1 VDRTTSPWRA
11 LEDPGFTPPEA
22 DPAAGR
28 LPARQRLLVAGVLGI
43 VAAVALAALALL
55 SGLNGSSTVSLT
67 TAGGDSPSLGPGD
80 ASGSVVAGGDGGG
93 PTGQS
98 PDGSDGFG
106 TSGVAADGSSPP
118 AELVVEVA
126 GAVAR
131 PGLYHLVAGA
141 RVADAIAAAGG
152 YGPRI
157 DVARATAELNL
168 AARVS
173 DGDRIIVP
181 SRDDPLAQTGPGAAP
196 GDGPSASSP
205 PARSGPLNLNTATS
219 AELDALP
226 GIGPVTLAKIIA
238 SRTQQPFRSIADL
251 RTRKL
256 VGAAEYAQIQK
267 LVTVR

>member
-1 VDRTTSPWRA
+1 MDRTTSPWRA

-43 VAAVALAALALL
+43 VAAVALAALVVLA
-55 SGLNGSSTVSLT
+55 GLNGSSTVSVT

-181 SRDDPLAQTGPGAAP
+181 SRDDPLAQTGGA
-196 GDGPSASSP
+196 
-205 PARSGPLNLNTATS
+205 PAQAARRHVRHPAQLDRSNLNTGDRRRARRP
-219 AELDALP
+219 A